1 MKDLISVL
9 NKRDKHLLE
18 TNLKDNQTTI
28 FHDDNT
34 ELQNAILKASNGIY
48 PEKVNFIH
56 DTKNDYSNKDGL
68 MLLNAILKISNSSN
82 YDIADI
88 QTGLASLVKLGLTN
102 DFKAISNELLIM
114 EYFKKI

>member
-1 MKDLISVL
+1 
-9 NKRDKHLLE
+9 
-18 TNLKDNQTTI
+18 
-28 FHDDNT
+28 
-34 ELQNAILKASNGIY
+34 
-48 PEKVNFIH
+48 
-56 DTKNDYSNKDGL
+56 

>member
-1 MKDLISVL
+1 M
-9 NKRDKHLLE
+9 
-18 TNLKDNQTTI
+18 
-28 FHDDNT
+28 
-34 ELQNAILKASNGIY
+34 QNAILKASNGIY
-48 PEKVNFIH
+48 PEKVNFIN